1 MKISITLKIITLTF
15 IVNFIS
21 IFSDIAHANCYDSS
35 IMAPGTIGTA
45 SPCLSMLIV
54 DKTMLEAAIS
64 DSSYSFSPSDSYTT
78 HSGTTESNTYYFF
91 AHPTRKIFTGQVTSM
106 NNLFRYK
113 NFNDDISYWDTS
125 NVTDMG
131 NMFRDNDIFGQ
142 DLGNWDVSNVTNMS
156 NMFRGSRFLNNNDI
170 TEWDVSNVTN
180 MSLMFKDSEDFNQ
193 NISVWNTSSVTTYT
207 RMFENTTLMI
217 NNYNAP
223 STPDISWF
231 SDPTMTITA
240 AEVSDGGTSNDATL
254 SLTFTSS
261 EATSNFA
268 VG

>member
-1 MKISITLKIITLTF
+1 MNIPKTLKIITLTF

-78 HSGTTESNTYYFF
+78 HSGTTDSNTYYFD

-106 NNLFRYK
+106 SNLFRFK

-125 NVTDMG
+125 NVTDMST
-131 NMFRDNDIFGQ
+131 MFKDNDIFGQ
-142 DLGNWDVSNVTNMS
+142 DLGTWDVSNVTNMKE
-156 NMFRGSRFLNNNDI
+156 MFRGSRFLNNNSI
-170 TEWDVSNVTN
+170 TAWDVSNVTD
-180 MSLMFKDSEDFNQ
+180 MVMMFKDSNDFNQ
-193 NISVWNTSSVTTYT
+193 DISVWNTSSVTTYT
-207 RMFENTTLMI
+207 RMF
-217 NNYNAP
+217 
-223 STPDISWF
+223 
-231 SDPTMTITA
+231 
-240 AEVSDGGTSNDATL
+240 
-254 SLTFTSS
+254 
-261 EATSNFA
+261 
-268 VG
+268 